1 MGEGYYLFGLKKIFA
16 KIINN
21 RLVVRVGGGY
31 MNFGDFLEHHSDAE
45 LARILN
51 FMEKEGVEQYEEISL
66 YKKYM
71 DP

>member
-1 MGEGYYLFGLKKIFA
+1 
-16 KIINN
+16 
-21 RLVVRVGGGY
+21 

-71 DP
+71 DPWETYSSNASSSPGRK